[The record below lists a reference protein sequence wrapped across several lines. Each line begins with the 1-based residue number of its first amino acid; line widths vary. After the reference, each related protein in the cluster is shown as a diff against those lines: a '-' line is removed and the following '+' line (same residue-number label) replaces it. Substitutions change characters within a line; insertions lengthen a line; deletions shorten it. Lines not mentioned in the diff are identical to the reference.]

1 MRDRERGDKFVGSRG
16 SCRFTM
22 PESEQLDSNARA
34 HISRQEGAET
44 RTEYIASRRGIFGQ
58 DANSIQ

>member
-22 PESEQLDSNARA
+22 PESEQLDSNTRA
-34 HISRQEGAET
+34 QILRHGGAEK
-44 RTEYIASRRGIFGQ
+44 RTEYIASSRGIFGQ
-58 DANSIQ
+58 DADSIQ